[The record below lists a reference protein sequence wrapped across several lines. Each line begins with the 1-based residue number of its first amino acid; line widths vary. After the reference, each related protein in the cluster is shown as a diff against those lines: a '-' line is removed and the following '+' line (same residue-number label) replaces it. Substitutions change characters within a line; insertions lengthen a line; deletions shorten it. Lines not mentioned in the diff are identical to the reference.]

1 MGSMI
6 HKLQD
11 GVRGLSRAEG
21 GNETGI
27 PFVTAWHFTRER
39 IQMSKTENP
48 YLYIV
53 LDGMIRLYRPSGM
66 MDYMAGQY
74 SISKIGKSF
83 IIFLRILRQAMS
95 SSMIFFRKNSERTV
109 RFMAEKSL

>member
-74 SISKIGKSF
+74 SIS
-83 IIFLRILRQAMS
+83 
-95 SSMIFFRKNSERTV
+95 NV
-109 RFMAEKSL
+109 Y